1 MYMSLTIHAKGFVC
15 LTILRQF
22 CIREKEKD
30 RVKPLG
36 TYNTGQDVMDLVD
49 LQY

>member
-22 CIREKEKD
+22 CIKEKERE
-30 RVKPLG
+30 RVGETIRKL
-36 TYNTGQDVMDLVD
+36 YRA
-49 LQY
+49 